1 MLVLRSNDY
10 YCLNACISLGD
21 VIIIVKLL
29 VKCVTNEPCSVTSCE
44 SLLCS
49 LLFQYALSA
58 LWACASY
65 NGTSTQAVGASTQ
78 AVGASTSGCGYWTH
92 TLMSCYSITT
102 SRKESSVS
110 MMEQ

>member
-65 NGTSTQAVGASTQ
+65 NGTSTQAVGATTASMVM
-78 AVGASTSGCGYWTH
+78 AVLVIYERIIHTSKVQS
-92 TLMSCYSITT
+92 SCVGN
-102 SRKESSVS
+102 RNGW
-110 MMEQ
+110 